1 MEEEKYI
8 LTSTQLRR
16 LIEADEKLAA
26 LEAGG
31 VDNWSYYGDSFC
43 DYLNEYGYEEFDE
56 AVDRIIANYPQLK
69 TE

>member
-1 MEEEKYI
+1 MEEDKYI

-31 VDNWSYYGDSFC
+31 VDNWSWYGDSLSDF
-43 DYLNEYGYEEFDE
+43 LNEYGYEDFDE
-56 AVDRIIANYPQLK
+56 VVDRIISNYPQLK
-69 TE
+69 IE